1 MENKGKIL
9 LKVGIEEN
17 VYNNQDRAEILYNHP
32 DNNIRSYKR
41 KNLFGDIE
49 AFNNTFGLDE
59 YPVIA
64 KKKTHTT
71 RLESDKKR
79 EPKVKPQKI
88 VTNLIKTS
96 EKIDYINTKRN
107 SNLPDFNVSI
117 EVQSPITKAKQTRKK
132 SYEEIAEIFY
142 PNMGEEKSQIK
153 FTPQKKYYQQSPK
166 NEDTV
171 NSKIFIETEENNYDV
186 FNNVKYPIN
195 SDDQTV
201 ETIKVQAQKELSDI
215 EKERLLEHLKNI
227 AGATLEIGSAFVPV
241 AQEVKIVGAI
251 SKVLS
256 PKFGHLIANEITKGS
271 IRGVTS
277 GAVFGL
283 GEGLLQDDSLF
294 KSTVKG
300 ATLGFVMGVGF
311 GYALGEIGKAVS
323 KQNIMNASDKRALL
337 EEYYKKY
344 VEGLSNKTEDLHK
357 YRALVNNVD
366 NVGKNEVLY
375 DKINRTGLKPIFIEK
390 EEYANLLSELN
401 TNLPAS
407 MKNKKIITWR
417 VGSYQYKIINNG
429 FNEYIITE
437 RIIIE

>member
-49 AFNNTFGLDE
+49 AFNNTLGLDE

-88 VTNLIKTS
+88 VTNPIKTS

-153 FTPQKKYYQQSPK
+153 S
-166 NEDTV
+166 
-171 NSKIFIETEENNYDV
+171 
-186 FNNVKYPIN
+186 
-195 SDDQTV
+195 
-201 ETIKVQAQKELSDI
+201 
-215 EKERLLEHLKNI
+215 R
-227 AGATLEIGSAFVPV
+227 
-241 AQEVKIVGAI
+241 
-251 SKVLS
+251 
-256 PKFGHLIANEITKGS
+256 
-271 IRGVTS
+271 
-277 GAVFGL
+277 
-283 GEGLLQDDSLF
+283 
-294 KSTVKG
+294 
-300 ATLGFVMGVGF
+300 
-311 GYALGEIGKAVS
+311 
-323 KQNIMNASDKRALL
+323 
-337 EEYYKKY
+337 
-344 VEGLSNKTEDLHK
+344 
-357 YRALVNNVD
+357 
-366 NVGKNEVLY
+366 
-375 DKINRTGLKPIFIEK
+375 
-390 EEYANLLSELN
+390 
-401 TNLPAS
+401 
-407 MKNKKIITWR
+407 
-417 VGSYQYKIINNG
+417 
-429 FNEYIITE
+429 
-437 RIIIE
+437 